1 MDNLWT
7 QKEKQD
13 QVKRVCEKNGY
24 SVVYENI
31 DQATEQLFKDIRQD
45 WFGASDSSK
54 LLNLNPFPNGSQ
66 DDLLKE
72 KLTNIVDESIGK
84 KASVRMGKDIEHI
97 VIDKL
102 NQTQE
107 FYNSIIKPS
116 HMYGDYNTH
125 LSVNFDGVKINPYDI
140 CIPVEIKAVTKYG
153 RKYYDFNKS
162 WMYQKDGEWQQNR
175 NAFEDKP
182 LTMETAGIP
191 VYYYTQLQQQIMF
204 LKANLGYLAVIDV
217 DNWDV
222 HVFYIPKD
230 EVIIGKLK
238 KEADKLWTKIRT
250 IKEIK
255 EIKKEA

>member
-24 SVVYENI
+24 NVVYENI
-31 DQATEQLFKDIRQD
+31 DQTSEQLFKDIRQD

-102 NQTQE
+102 NQTTE
-107 FYNSIIKPS
+107 FCNTIIKPS

-162 WMYQKDGEWQQNR
+162 WMYQKDGEWQPNKS
-175 NAFEDKP
+175 FEQKIFPKP
-182 LTMETAGIP
+182 EDWGIP
-191 VYYYTQLQQQIMF
+191 IYYYTQLQQQMAF
-204 LKANLGYLAVIDV
+204 LGANLGYLAVMDV
-217 DNWDV
+217 DNWDI
-222 HVFYIPKD
+222 HVFYIPRD
-230 EVIIGKLK
+230 NSIIEQLK
-238 KEADKLWTKIRT
+238 TEATKVWTKIKT
-250 IKEIK
+250 IKEIQ